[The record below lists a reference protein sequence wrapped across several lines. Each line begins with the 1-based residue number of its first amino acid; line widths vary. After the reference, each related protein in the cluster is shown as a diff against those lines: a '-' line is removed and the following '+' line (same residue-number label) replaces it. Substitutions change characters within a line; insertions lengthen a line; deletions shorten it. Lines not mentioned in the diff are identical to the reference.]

1 MSERV
6 NVEALSGVPPGRPV
20 QQEIEIT
27 PDGKLFIPWIT
38 PEATPL
44 VLAIWR
50 DQMPET
56 EFPVQVV
63 TGRIYCG

>member
-1 MSERV
+1 MSEEV
-6 NVEALSGVPPGRPV
+6 KDNESNAPSPSRPV
-20 QQEIEIT
+20 EQEIEIG
-27 PDGKLFIPWIT
+27 PDGQLYIPWIA
-38 PEATPL
+38 PEATQL

-56 EFPVQVV
+56 DFPVQVL